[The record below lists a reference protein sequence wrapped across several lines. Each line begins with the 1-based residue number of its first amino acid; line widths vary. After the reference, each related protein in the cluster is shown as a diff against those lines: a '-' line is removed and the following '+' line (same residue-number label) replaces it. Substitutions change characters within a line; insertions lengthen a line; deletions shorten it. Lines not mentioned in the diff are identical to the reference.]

1 MNMSKT
7 INGFSKLT
15 KEDKIQWIAA
25 HMFTNS
31 EDAIVVL
38 KQYWNTDKKLQKLHD
53 DFVEN
58 TLSNYYLPFSV
69 VPNVLIND
77 KIYTVPMVIEESSV
91 VAAASLTS
99 KFWSKRGGFKAEVIS
114 TTKVGQVHFMFL
126 GDKAALQNY
135 FVKKKES
142 LISSTESITKNMRKR
157 GGGIIDIELRDK
169 TSDLPNYYQLHITFE
184 TVDSMGANF
193 INTCLETIA
202 AAFKREDIQIIMS
215 ILSNYVPDC
224 LVRAEVSC
232 KVEDLYKENA
242 TEYAQKFLTAVKIAQ
257 IEPYRAVTHNKGV
270 MNGIDAVVLAT
281 GNDFRAVEAGVHAYA
296 SKSGKY
302 KSLTDCSIENGIFK
316 FWIEVPLALGTVGG
330 LTTLHPL
337 SKFSLEMMQHP
348 TAQELMK
355 IVAVI
360 GLAQNFAALKALT
373 TKGIQHGHMKMHLT
387 NIIKQLGASEFETV
401 LLNNYFKDKSISHIA
416 VREAYEQLKLTG
428 DFGSAQSPSE
438 EKE

>member
-1 MNMSKT
+1 
-7 INGFSKLT
+7 L
-15 KEDKIQWIAA
+15 
-25 HMFTNS
+25 
-31 EDAIVVL
+31 
-38 KQYWNTDKKLQKLHD
+38 
-53 DFVEN
+53 
-58 TLSNYYLPFSV
+58 
-69 VPNVLIND
+69 
-77 KIYTVPMVIEESSV
+77 
-91 VAAASLTS
+91 
-99 KFWSKRGGFKAEVIS
+99 
-114 TTKVGQVHFMFL
+114 
-126 GDKAALQNY
+126 
-135 FVKKKES
+135 
-142 LISSTESITKNMRKR
+142 
-157 GGGIIDIELRDK
+157 DIELRDK
-169 TSDLPNYYQLHITFE
+169 TSDLPNYYQLHVTFE

-202 AAFKREDIQIIMS
+202 AEFKREDIQIIMS

-242 TEYAQKFLTAVKIAQ
+242 AEYAQKFLTAVKIAQ

-330 LTTLHPL
+330 LTSLHPL

-387 NIIKQLGASEFETV
+387 NIIKQLGATEFETV
-401 LLNNYFKDKSISHIA
+401 LLNSYFKDKSISHNA
-416 VREAYEQLKLTG
+416 VREAYEQLKQTG
-428 DFGSAQSPSE
+428 E
-438 EKE
+438 LL

>member
-1 MNMSKT
+1 MSKT

-15 KEDKIQWIAA
+15 KEEKIQWIAE
-25 HMFTNS
+25 HMFVDS
-31 EDAIVVL
+31 EDAIYVL
-38 KQYWNTDKKLQKLHD
+38 EQYWNTDKKLQKLHD

-91 VAAASLTS
+91 VAAASLTT
-99 KFWSKRGGFKAEVIS
+99 KFWSKRGGFKVKVIS
-114 TTKVGQVHFMFL
+114 TTKVGQVHFMFF
-126 GDKAALQNY
+126 GDKSELQNY
-135 FVKKKES
+135 FDIKKDS
-142 LISSTESITKNMRKR
+142 LISSTESITKNMRQR
-157 GGGIIDIELRDK
+157 GGGILDIELRDK
-169 TSDLPNYYQLHITFE
+169 TSDLLNYFQLHITFE

-193 INTCLETIA
+193 INTCLEAIA
-202 AAFKREDIQIIMS
+202 AEFKRDDIQIIMS

-242 TEYAQKFLTAVKIAQ
+242 EENAQKFFTAVQIAQ
-257 IEPYRAVTHNKGV
+257 IEPYRAVTHNKGI
-270 MNGIDAVVLAT
+270 MNGIDAVVIAT

-296 SKSGKY
+296 SKEGTY
-302 KSLTDCSIENGIFK
+302 KSLTNCSIENGIFK

-330 LTTLHPL
+330 LTALHPL

-348 TAQELMK
+348 SAKELMQ

-360 GLAQNFAALKALT
+360 GLAQNFAAIKALT

-387 NIIKQLGASEFETV
+387 NIIKQLGASEHETIM
-401 LLNNYFKDKSISHIA
+401 LNNYFKDKSISHNA
-416 VREAYEQLKLTG
+416 VREAYQQLKKTG
-428 DFGSAQSPSE
+428 E
-438 EKE
+438 LL